1 MPSVP
6 PPSNPKSKDLPHS
19 DEFELESDKTWPTED
34 PLGMN
39 QTLEEINSR
48 GPSIDDVYDSAS
60 GTFGPR
66 VNAAA
71 VENSE
76 DNINTETGPNRCGTF
91 PMTTGP
97 NSRSGNPS
105 TSPPL
110 NGCEQLLGQNLSY
123 FDQEL
128 EAILGCGTQ
137 GSFAEDD
144 GQGLPVYD
152 PNAAP
157 VDDSEDEPDVNGG
170 VTATRPSATQGC
182 SELMK
187 SSANSVPSANAVK
200 FGPSSRKR
208 KTSPEQDERDGSE
221 HFQKRARIEATG
233 SWGPSKSSSTRSV
246 ENASNTAELPSLMTG
261 DLEPLFPQIMNDF
274 PQVEPSRNEEAQ
286 TRGTEILF
294 RENGVLDTNADSN
307 NTNTS
312 CNNSD
317 ARIHNRYPSTG
328 PPLVDNRLGT
338 ESEKVLLKDNE
349 NVAQRFS
356 HREVTAQANPSSH
369 THTNAGDN
377 GNPFE
382 VNARLRRS
390 SSTVNNHFM
399 PAVLTNVPTEP
410 IARLQPFPRYAVTRG
425 APVARMVAS
434 PASSSRSQPAASA
447 HPPPVAS
454 HALGPPSVAGSTSVQ
469 PAATTANPVPS
480 SRKRKASTEDQTGQH
495 KKAKTEESPNVDDN
509 DTDAKPTQ
517 GKRVGTKRG
526 GYSKTPAHMYEWTD
540 PVTGRKP
547 KIQMDF
553 PTPDQPLPRGRSYD
567 YIMTHYPNHV
577 DGLLCLEMYDRGVP
591 ASEMA
596 RKSGGNRFNHTN
608 YVHRCKS
615 LVEKRFPLR
624 NWEVEKH
631 CKWDRAKKAQVYGT
645 DLQPYGVAHP
655 RELLPFPGSATH
667 MLAGP
672 RYQTPQEEQNE
683 LLRIQRKQQQDS
695 QAAQHYT
702 LPPTQVPQQQLQ
714 STSQTSS
721 AGTQAEVD
729 LNAPDIPS
737 RMPDDSFSSGVDGHE
752 GSFGDDQIDNLDEGY
767 PQDGYFPQDTI
778 YDNSDGEDQVDETSE
793 DAWLIQLLSEA
804 NRALDQQNKSSSGSN
819 GEGPSQGKYPEP
831 GWGTPH
837 GHWDNFGI
845 DPNSS

>member
-1 MPSVP
+1 
-6 PPSNPKSKDLPHS
+6 
-19 DEFELESDKTWPTED
+19 
-34 PLGMN
+34 
-39 QTLEEINSR
+39 
-48 GPSIDDVYDSAS
+48 
-60 GTFGPR
+60 
-66 VNAAA
+66 
-71 VENSE
+71 
-76 DNINTETGPNRCGTF
+76 
-91 PMTTGP
+91 
-97 NSRSGNPS
+97 
-105 TSPPL
+105 
-110 NGCEQLLGQNLSY
+110 
-123 FDQEL
+123 
-128 EAILGCGTQ
+128 
-137 GSFAEDD
+137 
-144 GQGLPVYD
+144 
-152 PNAAP
+152 
-157 VDDSEDEPDVNGG
+157 
-170 VTATRPSATQGC
+170 
-182 SELMK
+182 
-187 SSANSVPSANAVK
+187 
-200 FGPSSRKR
+200 
-208 KTSPEQDERDGSE
+208 
-221 HFQKRARIEATG
+221 
-233 SWGPSKSSSTRSV
+233 
-246 ENASNTAELPSLMTG
+246 MTG
-261 DLEPLFPQIMNDF
+261 ELEPLFPQIINDF
-274 PQVEPSRNEEAQ
+274 PQVEQEEAQ
-286 TRGTEILF
+286 TQGTEILF
-294 RENGVLDTNADSN
+294 RENGVLDTNAASN
-307 NTNTS
+307 SINTS
-312 CNNSD
+312 CTNSS
-317 ARIHNRYPSTG
+317 ARSQNRYRTTG
-328 PPLVDNRLGT
+328 PPPVNNRLGS
-338 ESEKVLLKDNE
+338 ESERILLKDNE

-356 HREVTAQANPSSH
+356 DREVTPQGNP
-369 THTNAGDN
+369 HTNASAN
-377 GNPFE
+377 GNPFG
-382 VNARLRRS
+382 VNARLGRS

-399 PAVLTNVPTEP
+399 PAVLANVPTEP
-410 IARLQPFPRYAVTRG
+410 IARLQPFPRDPVTRG

-434 PASSSRSQPAASA
+434 PASSSRSQPAAIA
-447 HPPPVAS
+447 HPPPVVS
-454 HALGPPSVAGSTSVQ
+454 HALAPILGPPVAGSTSVQ
-469 PAATTANPVPS
+469 PAATTATAIPS
-480 SRKRKASTEDQTGQH
+480 SRKRKAPTEDQTGQH

-645 DLQPYGVAHP
+645 DLQPYEVAHP

-695 QAAQHYT
+695 QAAQHHTLPPTQVPQQQDSQTAQHYT

-714 STSQTSS
+714 STSQTSP
-721 AGTQAEVD
+721 AGTQAGLD
-729 LNAPDIPS
+729 PNAPDIPS

-804 NRALDQQNKSSSGSN
+804 NRALDQQNRSSSGSN
-819 GEGPSQGKYPEP
+819 GEGPSQ
-831 GWGTPH
+831 
-837 GHWDNFGI
+837 
-845 DPNSS
+845 